1 MSTATATSQARI
13 DANRANAQ
21 LSTGPKTEEG
31 KQKSSANAVVYGFTA
46 AKLYIRP
53 EEQEIF
59 NVLATEL
66 RFELTP
72 DGVTEHLY
80 FDQILHASWNI
91 QRCTIV
97 EAELQTQAGA
107 GGLLDAALSDDE
119 ALIKKLDRIYRYK
132 RMHES
137 ALARATKELRSIQ
150 SERVHRERLANGMP
164 IPAPLAAVLADT
176 RSDTAKIQNRT
187 VARPMPLR
195 PESLLAYLRRAKVEP
210 SFHAAEYMQD
220 LNRPPAEAAA

>member
-91 QRCTIV
+91 QRCAIV
-97 EAELQTQAGA
+97 EAELQAEA
-107 GGLLDAALSDDE
+107 AANGLLDAVLSDDE

-137 ALARATKELRSIQ
+137 ALARATNELRRIQ
-150 SERVHRERLANGMP
+150 SERVHRERLANSMP
-164 IPAPLAAVLADT
+164 VPAPLATVLADT
-176 RSDTAKIQNRT
+176 RSGADKIQNRT
-187 VARPMPLR
+187 VARELPMR
-195 PESLLAYLRRAKVEP
+195 PENLLAYLHRARTERSLK
-210 SFHAAEYMQD
+210 AAEYLQD
-220 LNRPPAEAAA
+220 FHQEPSAA

>member
-1 MSTATATSQARI
+1 MSPATSPARI

-46 AKLYIRP
+46 SKLYIRP

-59 NVLATEL
+59 NALATRL

-72 DGVTEHLY
+72 DGITEHLY

-97 EAELQTQAGA
+97 EAELQAQA
-107 GGLLDAALSDDE
+107 DAAGLVDAVLSDDE
-119 ALIKKLDRIYRYK
+119 TVIRKLDRIYRYK

-137 ALARATKELRSIQ
+137 ALARSTSELRRIQ
-150 SERVHRERLANGMP
+150 SERVHREQLVNDSTE
-164 IPAPLAAVLADT
+164 IPAPLCTVLANT
-176 RSDTAKIQNRT
+176 RPVTSRIHDRI
-187 VARPMPLR
+187 VAGQMEVQ
-195 PESLLAYLRRAKVEP
+195 PEDLIAYLRRAK
-210 SFHAAEYMQD
+210 ADLD
-220 LNRPPAEAAA
+220 LNRPPAAAA